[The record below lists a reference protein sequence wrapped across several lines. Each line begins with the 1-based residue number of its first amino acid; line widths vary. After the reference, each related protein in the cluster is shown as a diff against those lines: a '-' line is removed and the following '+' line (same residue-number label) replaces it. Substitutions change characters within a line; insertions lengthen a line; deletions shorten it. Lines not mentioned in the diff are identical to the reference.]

1 MDSGLLWTAVGS
13 AAGVLGVVLVA
24 WQIRLQLIEHR
35 EPHRTRD
42 DQPSSGHGA
51 GGLPVAVP
59 LGRLP
64 ADIRGRDGLL
74 AELRRPLTYRNPAR
88 RLLARRARHSSRT
101 WVLAGM
107 GGVGKSTMALAAAR
121 TARDHR
127 WRVWWVN
134 ATDTASLAGGM
145 LEILHQ
151 LHAPETVTQAV
162 REGTP
167 AAADRT
173 WEFLNGT
180 HLAGRQ
186 WLLIFDNADTPAVLA
201 APGTTGPA
209 DHTGWLRADPG
220 GMVIITTRNKDP
232 RTWGP
237 GVTLR
242 ELTPLDDAAAAKM
255 LADLAPAVP
264 DPDGQHARDLGRR
277 LGGLPLALHLAGSYL
292 GSPFARWRT
301 FADYHHA
308 LDGVELPAA
317 LADLDDPAAD
327 ARATI
332 QRTWDLSLDALAA
345 DGHAEARP
353 LLLLLSC
360 YAPATP
366 IPASML
372 AAAGMDVRDIDAEPE
387 RRLRSNL
394 RALAVAGLIDTT
406 DGDVPAVIVH
416 PVVADANRARLR
428 TTDQARLPQIGE
440 AAVRQLQ
447 AAASGLDYGHPADWP
462 AWGSIVPHIMS
473 LLEWLPA
480 HLRDAALA
488 DLLSVCNLAATALV
502 REGNCATA
510 ELLARTGMAAGSRLG
525 GDDCASLTARHL
537 LAAAMEGQGRDEEA
551 ERLYREVLADR
562 QRVLGDDHLDT
573 LATQFELARTIGHRR
588 YAEAEQLLRKVLAAQ
603 EQVLSADDPRALGT
617 EHALAW
623 VIDRQGRIGESEQIH
638 RQVLSGQQR
647 ALGNDHPDTLKTRY
661 DLALG
666 NSWHGHYTETEQQL
680 RDVLAD
686 QRRVL
691 GEDHHDVLST
701 RRGIALSIAKRGHS
715 KEAEQMYRHLLADQ
729 QRLVGEDHP
738 SSLYTQLY
746 LAEAVAAQG
755 RYLDAEQLYLRI
767 ITHQQQVLDGDHP
780 LTILTARGL
789 AQVMA
794 LQRRHSEAE
803 RLCRQVLTRQQLL
816 GDNHRSTLE
825 TRHLLGKVIADQNR
839 YAEAEPLLRQVLTE
853 RERVLGK
860 EHPDTQATRQ
870 ELDRITTRQRHA
882 TSLSHVDR

>member
-1 MDSGLLWTAVGS
+1 M
-13 AAGVLGVVLVA
+13 
-24 WQIRLQLIEHR
+24 
-35 EPHRTRD
+35 
-42 DQPSSGHGA
+42 
-51 GGLPVAVP
+51 
-59 LGRLP
+59 
-64 ADIRGRDGLL
+64 
-74 AELRRPLTYRNPAR
+74 
-88 RLLARRARHSSRT
+88 
-101 WVLAGM
+101 
-107 GGVGKSTMALAAAR
+107 
-121 TARDHR
+121 
-127 WRVWWVN
+127 
-134 ATDTASLAGGM
+134 
-145 LEILHQ
+145 
-151 LHAPETVTQAV
+151 
-162 REGTP
+162 
-167 AAADRT
+167 
-173 WEFLNGT
+173 
-180 HLAGRQ
+180 
-186 WLLIFDNADTPAVLA
+186 
-201 APGTTGPA
+201 TGPA

-237 GVTLR
+237 GLTLR
-242 ELTPLDDAAAAKM
+242 ELAPLDDAAAAKM

-264 DPDGQHARDLGRR
+264 DPRGQHARDLGRR

-345 DGHAEARP
+345 DDHAEARP

-372 AAAGMDVRDIDAEPE
+372 AAAGMDVRDIDAERE

-428 TTDQARLPQIGE
+428 TTGQARLPEIGE
-440 AAVRQLQ
+440 AAVR
-447 AAASGLDYGHPADWP
+447 
-462 AWGSIVPHIMS
+462 
-473 LLEWLPA
+473 
-480 HLRDAALA
+480 
-488 DLLSVCNLAATALV
+488 
-502 REGNCATA
+502 
-510 ELLARTGMAAGSRLG
+510 
-525 GDDCASLTARHL
+525 
-537 LAAAMEGQGRDEEA
+537 
-551 ERLYREVLADR
+551 
-562 QRVLGDDHLDT
+562 
-573 LATQFELARTIGHRR
+573 
-588 YAEAEQLLRKVLAAQ
+588 
-603 EQVLSADDPRALGT
+603 
-617 EHALAW
+617 
-623 VIDRQGRIGESEQIH
+623 
-638 RQVLSGQQR
+638 
-647 ALGNDHPDTLKTRY
+647 
-661 DLALG
+661 
-666 NSWHGHYTETEQQL
+666 
-680 RDVLAD
+680 
-686 QRRVL
+686 
-691 GEDHHDVLST
+691 
-701 RRGIALSIAKRGHS
+701 
-715 KEAEQMYRHLLADQ
+715 
-729 QRLVGEDHP
+729 
-738 SSLYTQLY
+738 
-746 LAEAVAAQG
+746 
-755 RYLDAEQLYLRI
+755 
-767 ITHQQQVLDGDHP
+767 QVLDGDHP

-870 ELDRITTRQRHA
+870 ELDRITTRQRNA